1 MMVPYMNLIVE
12 EKRKSFIE
20 KANSII
26 RNKNNIAL
34 LGALTIGGPVG
45 LVIGGGIILDANAI
59 KNVIK
64 EIQPMIEEICL
75 ITLENE

>member
-1 MMVPYMNLIVE
+1 MVLYMNLIVE

-45 LVIGGGIILDANAI
+45 SRTMGGYFFRLLQPNA
-59 KNVIK
+59 
-64 EIQPMIEEICL
+64 
-75 ITLENE
+75 

>member
-26 RNKNNIAL
+26 RNKNNIAV

>member
-34 LGALTIGGPVG
+34 LGALTISGPVG